1 MSHKEN
7 VVMKQDVFIGTQYS
21 SGDFNKMPNKPKQ
34 QYQEENNNEV
44 DELSK
49 DFSEMGCVVDTV
61 KRPPNIC
68 VETCV
73 YESETEHSGNEDG
86 QENEE
91 DNYSDNFE
99 DDKSDEEIEPKLAK
113 SETTNRKED
122 QGPSEIKLSKSH
134 SFMSSKTN
142 VSVAGSKS
150 STYG

>member
-1 MSHKEN
+1 MSNKES
-7 VVMKQDVFIGTQYS
+7 VVKDVFIDTQYS
-21 SGDFNKMPNKPKQ
+21 SGDFNKMPKPKQ
-34 QYQEENNNEV
+34 HYQEENNNEV

-49 DFSEMGCVVDTV
+49 DFSEMGCIVDAV

-73 YESETEHSGNEDG
+73 YESETERSGNEDSPDD
-86 QENEE
+86 EE

-113 SETTNRKED
+113 SETINRKDD
-122 QGPSEIKLSKSH
+122 QGPPSIKLSKSH

-142 VSVAGSKS
+142 VSMAGSKA

>member
-1 MSHKEN
+1 
-7 VVMKQDVFIGTQYS
+7 MKQDVFIDTQYS
-21 SGDFNKMPNKPKQ
+21 SGDFNMPKKSKQ

-49 DFSEMGCVVDTV
+49 DFSEMGCIVDAV

-73 YESETEHSGNEDG
+73 YESETEHSGNEDSQG
-86 QENEE
+86 NEE

-99 DDKSDEEIEPKLAK
+99 DDKSDDEIEPKLAK
-113 SETTNRKED
+113 SETTTRKEE
-122 QGPSEIKLSKSH
+122 GPSDVKLSKSH

-142 VSVAGSKS
+142 VSVAGSKA

>member
-1 MSHKEN
+1 
-7 VVMKQDVFIGTQYS
+7 MKNEVFIDTQYS
-21 SGDFNKMPNKPKQ
+21 SGDFNKMPKKSKQ
-34 QYQEENNNEV
+34 LYQEENNNEV

-49 DFSEMGCVVDTV
+49 DFSEMGCIVGAV

-73 YESETEHSGNEDG
+73 YESETEHSGNEG
-86 QENEE
+86 SQENEE

-122 QGPSEIKLSKSH
+122 QGPTDIKLSKSH

-142 VSVAGSKS
+142 VSVAGSKA

>member
-1 MSHKEN
+1 MNK
-7 VVMKQDVFIGTQYS
+7 DVFIDTQYS

-49 DFSEMGCVVDTV
+49 DFSEMGCIVDSV

-73 YESETEHSGNEDG
+73 YESESEHSGNENS
-86 QENEE
+86 QKNEE
-91 DNYSDNFE
+91 DYYSDNFE

-113 SETTNRKED
+113 SETINRKED
-122 QGPSEIKLSKSH
+122 QGPSDVKLSKSH

-142 VSVAGSKS
+142 VSVAGSKA

>member
-1 MSHKEN
+1 MSHKES
-7 VVMKQDVFIGTQYS
+7 VVKKKDVFIDTQYS
-21 SGDFNKMPNKPKQ
+21 SGDFNQMTNKSKQ
-34 QYQEENNNEV
+34 HYQEENNNEV

-49 DFSEMGCVVDTV
+49 DFSEMGCIVDTV

-73 YESETEHSGNEDG
+73 YESESEHSEVDSPD
-86 QENEE
+86 NEE
-91 DNYSDNFE
+91 NNYSDNFE

-113 SETTNRKED
+113 SETTNMNDD
-122 QGPSEIKLSKSH
+122 QGPSNIKLSKSH

-142 VSVAGSKS
+142 VSVAGSKA